1 LLPTV
6 GRTSGATKQRYDHRR
21 TDCLGLLLELMGQR
35 VKVCD
40 RAQADLHG
48 RLTRR
53 PELSWCIKALE
64 GLIMSDYFPDHG
76 LPLVQLKE
84 RRRDL
89 VIALRNRK
97 NPPAQHELMEIASV
111 QQAIFAIE
119 EVIANWDAEVE
130 TDSPSTKE
138 NIQPSVFRRMR

>member
-1 LLPTV
+1 
-6 GRTSGATKQRYDHRR
+6 
-21 TDCLGLLLELMGQR
+21 MGQS
-35 VKVCD
+35 VKVYD
-40 RAQADLHG
+40 RLQEDLHG

-53 PELSWCIKALE
+53 PELSWSAKALKVP
-64 GLIMSDYFPDHG
+64 IMSDYFPDHG

-97 NPPAQHELMEIASV
+97 SPPADHELMEIALV
-111 QQAIFAIE
+111 QQTIFAIE
-119 EVIANWDAEVE
+119 EVIANWDAELE
-130 TDSPSTKE
+130 TDSTFTKE

>member
-1 LLPTV
+1 
-6 GRTSGATKQRYDHRR
+6 
-21 TDCLGLLLELMGQR
+21 
-35 VKVCD
+35 
-40 RAQADLHG
+40 
-48 RLTRR
+48 
-53 PELSWCIKALE
+53 
-64 GLIMSDYFPDHG
+64 MSDYFPDHG

-97 NPPAQHELMEIASV
+97 RPPAEHELMEIASV

-130 TDSPSTKE
+130 TDSPSTQE
-138 NIQPSVFRRMR
+138 SIQASVFRRMR

>member
-1 LLPTV
+1 
-6 GRTSGATKQRYDHRR
+6 
-21 TDCLGLLLELMGQR
+21 
-35 VKVCD
+35 
-40 RAQADLHG
+40 
-48 RLTRR
+48 
-53 PELSWCIKALE
+53 
-64 GLIMSDYFPDHG
+64 MSDYFPDHG

-119 EVIANWDAEVE
+119 EVIANWDARGRDRFTLYQREYSAQCFPAHEIMANIPRNPASLVQ
-130 TDSPSTKE
+130 TSTE
-138 NIQPSVFRRMR
+138 F

>member
-1 LLPTV
+1 LSSCTEAL
-6 GRTSGATKQRYDHRR
+6 
-21 TDCLGLLLELMGQR
+21 
-35 VKVCD
+35 KV
-40 RAQADLHG
+40 
-48 RLTRR
+48 
-53 PELSWCIKALE
+53 
-64 GLIMSDYFPDHG
+64 LIMPDYFPDHG

-97 NPPAQHELMEIASV
+97 RPPAEHELREIASV

-130 TDSPSTKE
+130 TDLPSTKQ
-138 NIQPSVFRRMR
+138 NIQAGVFRRMR